1 MKVNLKMQLLL
12 VVMLII
18 ALPVFG
24 QTNLDNVRLFQS
36 FFYDAPIAQT
46 GYVEGG
52 LQFSDYDFASI
63 LGLGGQ
69 GGYPINEKIE
79 VGASLQFLNW
89 SPEEGDGQSGLSDLG
104 AYGRYNVMNNGQ
116 TNFSAGAMITLPIG
130 SEDVGQGN
138 LNFGAF
144 GAMRHALENGMIIT
158 GTIGLN
164 FYETKTYEE
173 GDFTQGYF
181 DPNTGEWVPPVY
193 TEGEEKTE
201 YENYLNIG
209 GGVIY
214 PVNDMLNVVG
224 ELTFRSEG
232 DYMMLSGGGDY
243 VMGSGRVRGA
253 LGIGLDD
260 GAPDLM
266 IMGGYIIAF

>member
-1 MKVNLKMQLLL
+1 MKFNLKMLL
-12 VVMLII
+12 VVAIALII
-18 ALPVFG
+18 ALPAFAQG
-24 QTNLDNVRLFQS
+24 NLDNVRLFQS
-36 FFYDAPIAQT
+36 FFYDAPIAKT

-52 LQFSDYDFASI
+52 LQYADYEFVSSFGI
-63 LGLGGQ
+63 GGQ

-79 VGASLQFLNW
+79 VGASLQFLSW
-89 SPEEGDGQSGLSDLG
+89 SPEEGDGQSGISDLG
-104 AYGRYNVMNNGQ
+104 AYGRYNIMNNGQ
-116 TNFSAGAMITLPIG
+116 TNFSAGAMVTLPIG

-144 GAMRHALENGMIIT
+144 GAVRHALDNGMVIT
-158 GTIGLN
+158 GNAGLF
-164 FYETKTYEE
+164 FYEYTEVTYDFDYMT
-173 GDFTQGYF
+173 GDFST
-181 DPNTGEWVPPVY
+181 
-193 TEGEEKTE
+193 TEETK
-201 YENYLNIG
+201 YENYLNIS

-232 DYMMLSGGGDY
+232 DYMLLSGGGDY
-243 VMGSGRVRGA
+243 VVGNGRVRGA

-266 IMGGYIIAF
+266 FMGGYVIAF

>member
-1 MKVNLKMQLLL
+1 MKINLKMLLF
-12 VVMLII
+12 VAVMLIV

-24 QTNLDNVRLFQS
+24 QNNLDNIRLFQS

-52 LQFSDYDFASI
+52 LQFADYDYVSSFGI
-63 LGLGGQ
+63 GGQ

-89 SPEEGDGQSGLSDLG
+89 SPEQGDGQSGISDLG
-104 AYGRYNVMNNGQ
+104 AYGRYNIMNNGQ
-116 TNFSAGAMITLPIG
+116 TNFSAGAMATLPIG

-144 GAMRHALENGMIIT
+144 GAVRHALDNGMVIV
-158 GTIGLN
+158 GNAGLF
-164 FYETKTYEE
+164 FYEATEYEVNLTTYEL
-173 GDFTQGYF
+173 
-181 DPNTGEWVPPVY
+181 
-193 TEGEEKTE
+193 EEKTS
-201 YENYLNIG
+201 YENYLNVS

-232 DYMMLSGGGDY
+232 DYMLLSGGGDY

-266 IMGGYIIAF
+266 IMGGYVIAF